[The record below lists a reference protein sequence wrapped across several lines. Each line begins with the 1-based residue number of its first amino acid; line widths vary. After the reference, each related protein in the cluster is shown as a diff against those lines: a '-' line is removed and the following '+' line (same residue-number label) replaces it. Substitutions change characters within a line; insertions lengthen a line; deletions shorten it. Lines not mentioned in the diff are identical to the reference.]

1 MNDFYKPLAERTPDT
16 QYQNSLRA
24 ILDDYVLDTH
34 TYQGVPARTRFG
46 MLPPM
51 VFDLAN
57 GIPLITERDMAYWGT
72 WKESIAEKIAF
83 INGAR
88 TIDDIESYG
97 CNKFWKEYRG
107 LGTEIGLEPNDMG
120 PGSYGPAFH
129 DFEIPGGGT
138 LNQYEQL
145 VEQLTKF
152 PYARTHFITP
162 WKPYYTAVGPNRKVI
177 IAPCHGW
184 VYVRVL
190 GEKLYMVMVQR
201 SADVPI
207 GVPSNMFQYAALL
220 LMLAQVTGREMG
232 HFSHYLLDA
241 HVYEN
246 QVPKVQELISRKPRS
261 FPILRLDSSVKNLFD
276 FRIEHFSL
284 DEYNPHPRLNIP
296 FAR

>member
-1 MNDFYKPLAERTPDT
+1 M
-16 QYQNSLRA
+16 
-24 ILDDYVLDTH
+24 
-34 TYQGVPARTRFG
+34 
-46 MLPPM
+46 
-51 VFDLAN
+51 
-57 GIPLITERDMAYWGT
+57 
-72 WKESIAEKIAF
+72 
-83 INGAR
+83 
-88 TIDDIESYG
+88 
-97 CNKFWKEYRG
+97 
-107 LGTEIGLEPNDMG
+107 
-120 PGSYGPAFH
+120 
-129 DFEIPGGGT
+129 
-138 LNQYEQL
+138 NQYEQL

-177 IAPCHGW
+177 IAPCHGL

-207 GVPSNMFQYAALL
+207 GVPSNMFQYAVLL

-246 QVPKVQELISRKPRS
+246 QVPKVQELISRNPRP

-276 FRIEHFSL
+276 FRVEHFSL
-284 DEYNPHPRLNIP
+284 EEYNPHQRLNIP